1 MQPGVLQAQGR
12 SPATVCPPKAG
23 RDNAHM
29 SKPTQSHLFIF
40 SPFTSK
46 QAGFYQDLLKGV
58 LSYPQLGNRLI
69 RLAEQAHSFRQ
80 FDKVKE
86 YGQLLA
92 NLPLKLYQAIGH
104 YFLAIAANS
113 KGNGDQDEAKRLFE
127 LVVNTAPDAYKV
139 KSIMSLG
146 ALAFHKGDFGSA
158 LSLYKET
165 IRTGK
170 LSAASLI
177 ATRGMA
183 TVKSIEGYHQSAIA
197 DLENVM
203 PMMQYAPPHI
213 YFDLLNSY
221 AVELGAVGRKDEAR
235 NVMRVVLASPFAHAY
250 PEWRETAQELNPS
263 RRSMVTVGAINYN
276 LLTMPERKPSEQPTV
291 QSKPA
296 RVLSYAKWKK
306 KMDEKDKEQ
315 KIEKSLDDM
324 SFQEMGFKLL
334 ELITTNRADEHEM
347 HQILAFVMNLF
358 SGTNKPDPD
367 KPAS

>member
-1 MQPGVLQAQGR
+1 
-12 SPATVCPPKAG
+12 
-23 RDNAHM
+23 M
-29 SKPTQSHLFIF
+29 SKPTHSNLFIF

-92 NLPLKLYQAIGH
+92 NLPLKPYQAIGH
-104 YFLAIAANS
+104 YFLGVAANS

-127 LVVNTAPDAYKV
+127 SVVSTAPDAYKV
-139 KSIMSLG
+139 KSILSLG
-146 ALAFHKGDFGSA
+146 ALSFHRRDFDSA
-158 LSLYKET
+158 LDYFRETTQAGSL
-165 IRTGK
+165 
-170 LSAASLI
+170 SVASLQAI
-177 ATRGMA
+177 RG
-183 TVKSIEGYHQSAIA
+183 VSILKALEGNYTQAIK
-197 DLENVM
+197 DLENILPVIK
-203 PMMQYAPPHI
+203 YAPAHI

-221 AVELGAVGRKDEAR
+221 AVELGEVGRKDEAR
-235 NVMRVVLASPFAHAY
+235 NIMRVVLASPFARVY

-263 RRSMVTVGAINYN
+263 RRSFVTVGASYYN
-276 LLTMPERKPSEQPTV
+276 VLAMPEHELSQQFTLQP
-291 QSKPA
+291 KPA
-296 RVLSYAKWKK
+296 RVLNFAKWKK
-306 KMDEKDKEQ
+306 KMDKKDKDKE
-315 KIEKSLDDM
+315 IEKSLDEM

-334 ELITTNRADEHEM
+334 ELITTNRADEYEM
-347 HQILAFVMNLF
+347 RLILAFVMNLF